1 MSKVLIIYGSS
12 TGATED
18 IAERITQAFD
28 GATSRNV
35 TSLGGDTLSSLNA
48 YDLVLLG
55 SSTWGIG
62 DLQDDWYAKLD
73 ILAGADLGGLKVGVF
88 GTGDQ
93 ESYPDSFADALGIL
107 AETAEQAGATIVGYT
122 DIADYTFDESRA
134 ARNGKLVGLAVDEDN
149 QSDKTDGRIEA
160 WVASLKT
167 VL

>member
-18 IAERITQAFD
+18 IAGRIAEALG

-35 TSLGGDTLSSLNA
+35 TSMDAAALSSLKE
-48 YDLVLLG
+48 YDLVLFG

-73 ILAGADLGGLKVGVF
+73 ILAGADLGGVKVGVF

-93 ESYPDSFADALGIL
+93 ESYPDSFADAVGIL
-107 AETAEQAGATIVGYT
+107 AETAEQAGATLVGYT
-122 DIADYTFDESRA
+122 DIIDYGFDESRA
-134 ARNGKLVGLAVDEDN
+134 AKGGKLVGLAIDEDN
-149 QSDKTDGRIEA
+149 QSDKTEGRIEA
-160 WVASLKT
+160 WVASLKEA
-167 VL
+167 L

>member
-18 IAERITQAFD
+18 IAGRIADRFD
-28 GATSRNV
+28 GAASRNV
-35 TSLGGDTLSSLNA
+35 TSLEGETIASLKT

-73 ILAGADLGGLKVGVF
+73 ILAGADLKGVKVGVF

-93 ESYPDSFADALGIL
+93 ESYPDSFADAVGIL
-107 AETAEQAGATIVGYT
+107 AETAERAGATIIGHT
-122 DIADYTFDESRA
+122 DTTDYAFDESRA
-134 ARNGKLVGLAVDEDN
+134 ARDGALVGLAVDEDN

-160 WVASLKT
+160 WVASLKAA
-167 VL
+167 L

>member
-18 IAERITQAFD
+18 IAGRVANALD

-35 TSLGGDTLSSLNA
+35 TSLDGDTLASLKA

-73 ILAGADLGGLKVGVF
+73 ILAGADLKGVKVGVF

-93 ESYPDSFADALGIL
+93 ESYPDSFADAVGIL
-107 AETAEQAGATIVGYT
+107 AETAAQAGATIIGHT
-122 DIADYTFDESRA
+122 DITDYTFDESRA
-134 ARNGKLVGLAVDEDN
+134 AKDGKLVGLAVDEDN
-149 QSDKTDGRIEA
+149 QSDKTDWRIEA
-160 WVASLKT
+160 WVASLKAA
-167 VL
+167 L